1 MALPPASTGR
11 EEEGAPFFTLTF
23 FFFYS
28 SLFLLLHLGPGDL
41 SHLSIWPPGLSFLS
55 LDSNL

>member
-1 MALPPASTGR
+1 MALPPASMGR
-11 EEEGAPFFTLTF
+11 EEEGAPFFTLT